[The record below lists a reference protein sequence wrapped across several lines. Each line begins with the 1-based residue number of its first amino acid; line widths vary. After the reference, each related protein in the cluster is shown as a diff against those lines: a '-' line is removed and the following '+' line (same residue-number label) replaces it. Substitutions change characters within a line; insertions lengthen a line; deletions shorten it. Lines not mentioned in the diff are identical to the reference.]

1 MQAST
6 RHAVEAGDEFGNSHF
21 GRDIHAQTDVI
32 VIAIHPRQT
41 MPQNRGTRSPRCRA
55 YRLRTA
61 LVKTL
66 PRYCVTKAEQTC
78 RTDSKISAA
87 SMIAASGDRSSLST
101 FDLATQGHRLYSTS
115 QQAAQVAEIAATC
128 RFVVQSCAKPR
139 TRRVAGGMFLQA
151 DISAVSLQSEQLRLT
166 GRWQFR
172 FMPCSVARSRSC
184 PGDCL
189 SEARAVPLNGSS
201 PSTPDCVSAIFSGS
215 ERTERS
221 SAMLNCQSAGLAHG
235 ARTGVA

>member
-1 MQAST
+1 MRWAGAKIAQAST

-55 YRLRTA
+55 HRLRMA

-66 PRYCVTKAEQTC
+66 RRYCVTKAEQTC
-78 RTDSKISAA
+78 RTDSKICGA

-139 TRRVAGGMFLQA
+139 TRRVAGGTFLQA
-151 DISAVSLQSEQLRLT
+151 DISHELAKRT
-166 GRWQFR
+166 
-172 FMPCSVARSRSC
+172 A
-184 PGDCL
+184 
-189 SEARAVPLNGSS
+189 EADGGSS
-201 PSTPDCVSAIFSGS
+201 ASCLAAWRDLDHAQAIVFQRRAPSHL
-215 ERTERS
+215 TEAVRQRQIAFRRS
-221 SAMLNCQSAGLAHG
+221 LAVQSARRDHPLC
-235 ARTGVA
+235 

>member
-1 MQAST
+1 
-6 RHAVEAGDEFGNSHF
+6 
-21 GRDIHAQTDVI
+21 
-32 VIAIHPRQT
+32 

-55 YRLRTA
+55 HRLRTA

-66 PRYCVTKAEQTC
+66 RRYCVTKAERTC

-87 SMIAASGDRSSLST
+87 PMIAASGDRSSLST

-139 TRRVAGGMFLQA
+139 TRRVARGTFLQA

-172 FMPCSVARSRSC
+172 FMPCSVARSHAQAIVFQRGAPSHLTEAVRQRQIAFRRS
-184 PGDCL
+184 L
-189 SEARAVPLNGSS
+189 AA
-201 PSTPDCVSAIFSGS
+201 
-215 ERTERS
+215 
-221 SAMLNCQSAGLAHG
+221 QSARRDHRLC
-235 ARTGVA
+235 